1 MAKHNLSK
9 STAAIFAI
17 LSIFSI
23 AEVALAK
30 STRKFLDS
38 SHPLAK
44 AVVVVDQVGNSGLAA
59 NGFVVG
65 AGGCYVMTNFHI
77 AFGKSKDPVTNRVE
91 LVDKVQVNHEVSVSV
106 DFDSK
111 AGRFKRALKA
121 KVIEYGNYEGETRRG
136 TTEDYALLKLENC
149 LGPGYGITA
158 FELDAESKR
167 VPSGKISTVAL
178 TYLDEKLGIVME
190 DGCPPFES
198 VKGRPSAVAPLTGM
212 TVTNCQFKGGM
223 SGSMLLAEDENGAYR
238 LVGINSRQDQ
248 TSDGL
253 LVTASVYAKKFNRV
267 LASVLGDGPFAS
279 SNIAGDRRPQ
289 TEQTAMAPAGRTV
302 VR

>member
-44 AVVVVDQVGNSGLAA
+44 AVVMVDQIGGSGVMGNGVIVGE
-59 NGFVVG
+59 
-65 AGGCYVMTNFHI
+65 GGCYALTNFHI
-77 AFGKSKDPVTNRVE
+77 AFGKSKDRKTGAIT
-91 LVDKVQVNHEVSVSV
+91 LVDKVEVGHSVKLDV
-106 DFDSK
+106 AFDSRQGK
-111 AGRFKRALKA
+111 FTQSVKA
-121 KVIEYGNYEGETRRG
+121 KVVEFGNYEQDTRRG
-136 TTEDYALLKLENC
+136 KTQDYAILKLDEC
-149 LGPGYGITA
+149 MGPGYGILN
-158 FELDAESKR
+158 FEADADKKR
-167 VPSGKISTVAL
+167 IPNGKISTVAL
-178 TYLDEKLGIVME
+178 AQLGGKFGIVME
-190 DGCPPFES
+190 ESCPAFEEVQGKPF
-198 VKGRPSAVAPLTGM
+198 AQAPLTGM
-212 TVTNCQFKGGM
+212 VVTNCFLEEGT
-223 SGSMLLAEDENGAYR
+223 SGSMLLATDDSGSAR
-238 LVGINSRQDQ
+238 LVGLNQGGDF
-248 TSDGL
+248 TSDGREIS
-253 LVTASVYAKKFNRV
+253 VAVYARSFNKV

>member
-1 MAKHNLSK
+1 MVKHNLSK

-44 AVVVVDQVGNSGLAA
+44 AVVAITQNEKAEMIGNGV
-59 NGFVVG
+59 VVG
-65 AGGCYVMTNFHI
+65 DGGCYVMTNFHVV
-77 AFGKSKDPVTNRVE
+77 FGKSKDPRTGEATFVENVRVGH
-91 LVDKVQVNHEVSVSV
+91 KVLINA

-111 AGRFKRALKA
+111 TSKFQKNTKA
-121 KVIEYGNYEGETRRG
+121 TVVEFGNFEQGTRRG
-136 TTEDYALLKLENC
+136 KTEDYALLKLDTC
-149 LGPGYGITA
+149 LGPGYGISN

-167 VPSGKISTVAL
+167 MPSGKLGTVAFTML
-178 TYLDEKLGIVME
+178 NGKPGIVME
-190 DGCPPFES
+190 EECPVFENL
-198 VKGRPSAVAPLTGM
+198 VGQPVVQAPVTG
-212 TVTNCQFKGGM
+212 TIATKCVLEPGM
-223 SGSMLLAEDENGAYR
+223 SGSMLLATDEAGTTR
-238 LVGINSRQDQ
+238 LVAINQGADQ
-248 TSDGL
+248 ASDGTW
-253 LVTASVYAKKFNRV
+253 VSISVYARKFNKV
-267 LASVLGDGPFAS
+267 LASVLGEGPFAS